1 MSSTLPRKGMSK
13 RWKAGLT
20 ALLIIVVSAI
30 LFNLWFLNNT
40 NHIIES
46 IVDSKSG
53 GKLELKLKKS
63 KFHYLSN
70 KLELQGA
77 TFVSKDSN
85 AATAYK
91 FQLQKL
97 QLKVKSFWSF
107 LLYKEL
113 LIDSISLDAPD
124 VTVTRL
130 REVEKDQNKQE
141 VSIPEEMGKIYNS
154 ILDALN
160 ALQVKRFQ
168 IEQGRFTL
176 VNKINPAA
184 PPTTIS
190 NIHFHINNLNITNDS
205 ANQKFLYSDDV
216 VLQVSNQQIALPD
229 GIHNMSFKNLVVN
242 ARQKKVEIDSC
253 WLRAKKIKDST
264 SFTFFFDVLK
274 LSNIDFDALYARNLI
289 RADSVY
295 ITNPDIELILA
306 LKAKKEKEKAKK
318 IELNNIIREF
328 AGDLDL
334 GYIGVQNA
342 DVAIITQRNGIT
354 NTYTSEND
362 NFHMVNLTV
371 NSDSARPVHV
381 DEFAMTVRNY
391 ETYSRDSSRTYR
403 FDSIRFENNK
413 IRLSNFTVRTLPG
426 RKGSQLNYTVPAF
439 ELADLSWEDLFFDQ
453 DFRAAK
459 ATLYGPT
466 IHYQIVPGKKKAK
479 KTSLFQ
485 VLSQLNQDVHL
496 QQFEIVNGN
505 LNIRMPSGAQLNLQS
520 VDLLLA
526 SKALLQSKS
535 YTGIQQ
541 AIDELSFSKAV
552 FNTAELTAE
561 LHNLRFTDQLVADQ
575 LIVAAKNKA
584 FTARVKNIV
593 LNDMVW
599 NNEDK
604 TIYVDGL
611 RWQQGTVAIQTGIS
625 GKKRKSAAGRLEL
638 KNLLGRNTSVTV
650 NGPKQKITTLLQSLR
665 IAELRK
671 TGAKDLAITGLVAAG
686 VALDVQGAANIRAE
700 KYHITDGGTSTLEDV
715 SFTKY
720 STNDSIDLTV
730 PSVHFVAELEDLM
743 QGRMAFSSVALNNPG
758 IRLQKIPDSTL
769 VKQVKAT
776 RLPALHIGEL
786 AVNEPQLSYVK
797 RDTGLLM
804 DLQWRNGTQ
813 NTNRWVF
820 RNISTD
826 PSDTSI
832 AIGGATINGSSFVIN
847 KRNSQQQGI
856 DSGSFRFEFD
866 GIHARKKDTAWE
878 WSAALRESIVKSE
891 KPFLLKNNRFFG
903 FDEFRFLQLNL
914 SSESIKDYY
923 KLLINNPRFQM
934 NVTQGRFNAT
944 SNFQWKKLSYSQADR
959 SLVIDSFQ
967 IIPTLSKDSFMA
979 TAPYQT
985 DLISTTT
992 QNILLQGIDIGALK
1006 KDSVLQAGR
1015 LVINNPQLDIFRDKG
1030 MPMGP
1035 QKLKPLPV
1043 MALLGVDAKLSLD
1056 TVQVNNATISYTER
1070 NAKSDE
1076 EGTITLNRMNAVLY
1090 PVRNVNLG
1098 ENDSLTLRADAWL
1111 MDTAWL
1117 RLWFRESYQ
1126 DSLGSF
1132 ALTVRMKPADLLVL
1146 NPALIPMASIKLV
1159 SGQLDTVTMR
1169 AVGHEYFSLGEMQ
1182 MYYRNLKVRFLK
1194 KGDETKRGFIT
1205 NVLTYIANNILLKRN
1220 NSSRTGVVYFP
1231 RIREKSIFNFLI
1243 KTTMSG
1249 VASSVGAKNN
1259 KKYLKQ
1265 YRRERARYNLPP
1277 IEINGH

>member
-20 ALLIIVVSAI
+20 ALLLFVVSAI
-30 LFNLWFLNNT
+30 LFNIWFLNNT
-40 NHIIES
+40 NQIIES
-46 IVDSKSG
+46 IVESKSG
-53 GKLELKLKKS
+53 GKLELQLKKS

-77 TFVSKDSN
+77 TFISKDSN
-85 AATAYK
+85 AATSYK

-113 LIDSISLDAPD
+113 LIDSVSLDGPD

-130 REVEKDQNKQE
+130 REVEKKTKKQE
-141 VSIPEEMGKIYNS
+141 VSIPEELGKIYNS

-168 IEQGRFTL
+168 IDRGRFTL
-176 VNKINPAA
+176 VNRITPGV

-190 NIHFHINNLNITNDS
+190 NIHFHINNLNITDDS
-205 ANQKFLYSDDV
+205 TNQKFLYSDDV

-229 GIHNMSFKNLVVN
+229 GIHSMSFKNLVVN
-242 ARQKKVEIDSC
+242 ARQKQVEIDSC
-253 WLRAKKIKDST
+253 WLKAKKVKDST
-264 SFTFFFDVLK
+264 SFTFFFDKLK
-274 LSNIDFDALYARNLI
+274 LANIDFDALYARNLI

-306 LKAKKEKEKAKK
+306 LKTKKEKEKTKK

-342 DVAIITQRNGIT
+342 NVSIITQRDGIT

-371 NSDSARPVHV
+371 NSDSVRPVHV
-381 DEFAMTVRNY
+381 DEFAMTLRNY

-413 IRLSNFTVRTLPG
+413 IRLSNFTVRTIPG
-426 RKGSQLNYTVPAF
+426 RRKGSQLNYTVPAF
-439 ELADLSWEDLFFDQ
+439 ELSDLSWEDLFFDQ

-459 ATLYGPT
+459 ATLIGPS
-466 IHYQIVPGKKKAK
+466 INYQIVAGKKKAK

-485 VLSQLNQDVHL
+485 VLSELNDDVHL

-505 LNIRMPSGAQLNLQS
+505 LNIQMPSGARLNLQS

-526 SKALLQSKS
+526 SKALLQSRS

-552 FNTAELTAE
+552 FHTADMTAE
-561 LHNLRFTDQLVADQ
+561 LHNLRFTDQLVADR
-575 LIVAAKNKA
+575 LLVSARNKS
-584 FTARVKNIV
+584 FTARASNIV
-593 LNDMVW
+593 LNDLVW
-599 NNEDK
+599 NNEAK

-611 RWQQGTVAIQTGIS
+611 RWQQGTLDMQTAIK
-625 GKKRKSAAGRLEL
+625 GKKGKGGAGKLEL

-650 NGPKQKITTLLQSLR
+650 NGKNQKITTLLQSLR
-665 IAELRK
+665 ITELRK
-671 TGAKDLAITGLVAAG
+671 TGAKDIAVSGFVADG
-686 VALDVQGAANIRAE
+686 VALQVQGAANIRAE
-700 KYHITDGGTSTLEDV
+700 KYHIVDGGTSTLDNV
-715 SFTKY
+715 SFTKF
-720 STNDSIDLTV
+720 SATDSMDVTV
-730 PSVHFVAELEDLM
+730 PSVHFEAQLEDLL
-743 QGRMAFSSVALNNPG
+743 QGNLSLASVSLNKPE
-758 IRLQKIPDSTL
+758 IRVLQITDST
-769 VKQVKAT
+769 VIRQVKET
-776 RLPALHIGEL
+776 RLPKLHIGEL
-786 AVNEPQLSYVK
+786 AVNDPHLSYTK

-804 DLQWRNGTQ
+804 DLQWRNSTQ
-813 NTNRWVF
+813 KTNRWVF
-820 RNISTD
+820 RNITTN

-832 AIGGATINGSSFVIN
+832 TIGSTSINGSSFVIN
-847 KRNSQQQGI
+847 RRNSAQQGI
-856 DSGSFRFEFD
+856 DTGSFQFAFD
-866 GIHARKKDTAWE
+866 RIEARKNDTAWQ

-923 KLLINNPRFQM
+923 KLLINNPSFEM

-959 SLVIDSFQ
+959 SLLIDSFQ
-967 IIPTLSKDSFMA
+967 IVPTMSKDSFMA
-979 TAPYQT
+979 TAPFQA

-992 QNILLQGIDIGALK
+992 QNILLKGIDIGALK
-1006 KDSVLQAGR
+1006 KDSILQAGR
-1015 LVINNPQLDIFRDKG
+1015 LVINNPRLEIFRDKG
-1030 MPMGP
+1030 MPTGP
-1035 QKLKPLPV
+1035 QKIKPLPV

-1056 TVQVNNATISYTER
+1056 TVEVKNATIAYTER

-1098 ENDSLTLRADAWL
+1098 DTDSLTLRAEAWL

-1117 RLWFRESYQ
+1117 RLWFRESYT
-1126 DSLGSF
+1126 DSLGTF

-1159 SGQLDTVTMR
+1159 SGRLDTVTMR
-1169 AVGHEYFSLGEMQ
+1169 AVGHEYFSLGEMK
-1182 MYYRNLKVRFLK
+1182 MYYRDLKVRFLK
-1194 KGDETKRGFIT
+1194 KG
-1205 NVLTYIANNILLKRN
+1205 
-1220 NSSRTGVVYFP
+1220 
-1231 RIREKSIFNFLI
+1231 
-1243 KTTMSG
+1243 
-1249 VASSVGAKNN
+1249 
-1259 KKYLKQ
+1259 
-1265 YRRERARYNLPP
+1265 
-1277 IEINGH
+1277 